1 MSEVRKKYVISYEAD
16 VKSYVNG
23 TEKISVATKRMAMNS
38 KASAEE
44 VEAAVSKSGLKNVK
58 VYEESATTLARAV
71 KAEIASNQKLVESHK
86 KAAKKI
92 AETKVAANDEAEQ
105 MAQKNSRRH
114 RAIMQSAGYQLQDVM
129 IQAQNN
135 TSAWVIMS
143 QQGSQFASSFG
154 AIGTVIGAVIA
165 IAGGAI
171 PALLRLMGET
181 TTSIDEL
188 NESTDELNTM
198 FRKTSDG
205 STVLSEELARLYQES
220 AKLGELQL
228 FIGGQKLKSNM
239 EETQLTIKALAA
251 DLVDLNSFDFKDK
264 DPLSYKFG
272 VDAGISETNL
282 MDARIDALSEKFGIA
297 TNEAKTLN
305 KAFADFN
312 SSGDVIAFGESLS
325 GIAEVSPDASKEL
338 VDLSQTI
345 LDYSKSLLSY
355 EELQN
360 KFNNAIKSG
369 GKATK
374 DYNQIGLERLRQ
386 EQAKTLA
393 LRQTSDEQEIYNF
406 AMFEA
411 IGFSDTMTY
420 KIVAEMKKRHD
431 LAYEIDRE
439 TEALKRQEKA
449 SDDRLKGLDKTS
461 KAIDKVSGKKVETHS
476 PYSAFGDVVKLE
488 QQGKAIEGIMSNIDN
503 AWADAVAS
511 GDTDTMEHMLS
522 PEWIAKEKELQDASL
537 ANDDAFAKSKQEL
550 LDQVVEGQVAQAE
563 QLASTL
569 LSAADEGS
577 AAYKALFVIQ
587 QGFAIATGTIQALN
601 QAALAKSAVMTA
613 YGPTAAALPAGQAA
627 YDLTLGLGMLNVGAT
642 AGVAFA
648 GAFDKGG
655 SIPNNQMG
663 IVSEFGDELVGG
675 TLVYNQSG
683 GPLGVTGRE
692 KTASMMSEGDNG
704 QTYLNVVQNFNIN
717 GNPDK
722 SAVMQ
727 MKQMAKGATMD
738 AYRMVQKDF
747 KNDKGV
753 AKRVARR

>member
-251 DLVDLNSFDFKDK
+251 DLVDLNSF
-264 DPLSYKFG
+264 
-272 VDAGISETNL
+272 
-282 MDARIDALSEKFGIA
+282 
-297 TNEAKTLN
+297 
-305 KAFADFN
+305 
-312 SSGDVIAFGESLS
+312 
-325 GIAEVSPDASKEL
+325 EL
-338 VDLSQTI
+338 
-345 LDYSKSLLSY
+345 
-355 EELQN
+355 EC
-360 KFNNAIKSG
+360 
-369 GKATK
+369 
-374 DYNQIGLERLRQ
+374 
-386 EQAKTLA
+386 
-393 LRQTSDEQEIYNF
+393 
-406 AMFEA
+406 
-411 IGFSDTMTY
+411 
-420 KIVAEMKKRHD
+420 IV
-431 LAYEIDRE
+431 
-439 TEALKRQEKA
+439 
-449 SDDRLKGLDKTS
+449 
-461 KAIDKVSGKKVETHS
+461 
-476 PYSAFGDVVKLE
+476 
-488 QQGKAIEGIMSNIDN
+488 
-503 AWADAVAS
+503 
-511 GDTDTMEHMLS
+511 
-522 PEWIAKEKELQDASL
+522 
-537 ANDDAFAKSKQEL
+537 
-550 LDQVVEGQVAQAE
+550 
-563 QLASTL
+563 
-569 LSAADEGS
+569 
-577 AAYKALFVIQ
+577 
-587 QGFAIATGTIQALN
+587 
-601 QAALAKSAVMTA
+601 
-613 YGPTAAALPAGQAA
+613 
-627 YDLTLGLGMLNVGAT
+627 
-642 AGVAFA
+642 
-648 GAFDKGG
+648 
-655 SIPNNQMG
+655 
-663 IVSEFGDELVGG
+663 
-675 TLVYNQSG
+675 
-683 GPLGVTGRE
+683 
-692 KTASMMSEGDNG
+692 
-704 QTYLNVVQNFNIN
+704 
-717 GNPDK
+717 
-722 SAVMQ
+722 
-727 MKQMAKGATMD
+727 
-738 AYRMVQKDF
+738 
-747 KNDKGV
+747 
-753 AKRVARR
+753 